1 MRKAVL
7 AQSPARRGRDAVSQD
22 SGRCD
27 CWRWL
32 GLSRRLASWRPVLAF
47 RCDGA
52 AKIAANVV
60 ILWFVLGLVTLVFG
74 AEILVRGATRLA
86 AACGVSPL
94 VAGLTIV
101 AFGTSAPELAVSVSA
116 ALSGSSDLAV
126 ANVVGSNIFNVLLI
140 LGLSALITPLV
151 VHAQVIRQELP
162 IMLGASLLATLFA
175 LDGSIGLVEAA
186 VLLVLLVAYTVFLV
200 RQSRTESA
208 AVQLEFGGPVV
219 QVVTAKS
226 AVMNAGLV
234 LAGLGL
240 LVVGSQWLMD
250 ACVAVATALG
260 VDNTVIGLTIVAAG
274 TSMPELA
281 TSIVAAV
288 RGQRDIAVGNVVGS
302 NIFNLLGC
310 LGAAGIVS
318 SQGLAVAPAMLRVD
332 VWVMVAVA
340 LACMPIFAS
349 DGAVTRREG
358 ALLVFGYG
366 AYTVWLVLAAQS
378 HDSLPSYSTLLLS
391 YVVPMLVVLLTIAWV
406 RSAGRANAS

>member
-1 MRKAVL
+1 MH
-7 AQSPARRGRDAVSQD
+7 
-22 SGRCD
+22 
-27 CWRWL
+27 
-32 GLSRRLASWRPVLAF
+32 
-47 RCDGA
+47 
-52 AKIAANVV
+52 AN
-60 ILWFVLGLVTLVFG
+60 
-74 AEILVRGATRLA
+74 LVRGATRLA

-186 VLLVLLVAYTVFLV
+186 VLLVLLVAYTMFLV

-208 AVQLEFGGPVV
+208 AVQLEFGCPVV

-332 VWVMVAVA
+332 LWVMVAVA